1 MLKSALFAGALLV
14 AFAAP
19 GYAETY
25 TCDEA
30 TMTKWKTSM
39 EAMTDKEKQAG
50 YMKSYDTAM
59 EAMKANKMDDCNKAL
74 NETMSSMGK
83 DSQGSASG
91 TTN

>member
-1 MLKSALFAGALLV
+1 MLKSALVAGALLV

-30 TMTKWKTSM
+30 TMTKWKTDID
-39 EAMTDKEKQAG
+39 AMSDVAMKEKHT
-50 YMKSYDTAM
+50 KSYTSAM
-59 EAMKANKMDDCNKAL
+59 EAMKANKMDDCVKF
-74 NETMSSMGK
+74 MSDMRAGSN
-83 DSQGSASG
+83 DSQGSSKST

>member
-1 MLKSALFAGALLV
+1 MLKSALAAGALLV
-14 AFAAP
+14 ALAAP
-19 GYAETY
+19 SFAEDM

-39 EAMTDKEKQAG
+39 ESMKDKEKQAG
-50 YMKSYDTAM
+50 YMKSYDMAM
-59 EAMKANKMDDCNKAL
+59 ASMKANKMDDCNKVL

-83 DSQGSASG
+83 DSQGSSSG